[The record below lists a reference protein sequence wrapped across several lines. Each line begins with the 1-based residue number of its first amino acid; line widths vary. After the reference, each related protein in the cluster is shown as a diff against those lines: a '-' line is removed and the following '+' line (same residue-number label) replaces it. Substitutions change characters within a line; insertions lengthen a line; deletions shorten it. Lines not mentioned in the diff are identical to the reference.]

1 MPVLLVDP
9 EVKSILI
16 LRLQEPCGLPDTHRE
31 GPSTP
36 SLPLLAET
44 PVLPV
49 AGLVGGHTTQTY
61 LVASCGTSQ

>member
-1 MPVLLVDP
+1 MPALLVDP

-16 LRLQEPCGLPDTHRE
+16 LGLQELCGLPDTQVKA
-31 GPSTP
+31 PSAP

-44 PVLPV
+44 SVLLV
-49 AGLVGGHTTQTY
+49 AGWVGGHTTQTY